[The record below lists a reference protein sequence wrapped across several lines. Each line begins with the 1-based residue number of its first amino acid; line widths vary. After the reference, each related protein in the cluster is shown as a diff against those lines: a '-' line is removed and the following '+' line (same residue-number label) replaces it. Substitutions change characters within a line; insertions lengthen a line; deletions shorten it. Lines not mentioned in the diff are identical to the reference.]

1 MNVVVRIP
9 DDVAAHLAV
18 DGDIERQ
25 ALEAL
30 AVESYRAGRL
40 TEPDLRRML
49 GFGTRAVLDGFLKAH
64 DVFEP
69 YSVADIERERRDVER
84 LGF

>member
-9 DDVAAHLAV
+9 DDLAAHLAA
-18 DGDIERQ
+18 DGDVERQ

-40 TEPDLRRML
+40 TKPELGRML
-49 GFGTRAVLDGFLKAH
+49 GFGTRGALDGFLKAR
-64 DVFEP
+64 DVFEV
-69 YSVADIERERRDVER
+69 YTVADIERERHDVER